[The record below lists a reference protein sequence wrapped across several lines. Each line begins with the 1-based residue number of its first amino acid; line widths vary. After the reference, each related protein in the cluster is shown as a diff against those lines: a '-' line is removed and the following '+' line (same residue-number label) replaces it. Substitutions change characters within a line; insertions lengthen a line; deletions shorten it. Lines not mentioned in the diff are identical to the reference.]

1 MEETPSAAPKRELAL
16 VSHAT
21 YVKEKALQYLF
32 FACAFLC
39 RNAAFAFLFFYELSY
54 KYAIMKRC
62 IFLIEVQ
69 YD

>member
-1 MEETPSAAPKRELAL
+1 MSFVICNEKYREKR
-16 VSHAT
+16 T
-21 YVKEKALQYLF
+21 GF

>member
-1 MEETPSAAPKRELAL
+1 MDLSIMSFVICNEKCRVKRTGF
-16 VSHAT
+16 S
-21 YVKEKALQYLF
+21 
-32 FACAFLC
+32 ACAFLC

>member
-1 MEETPSAAPKRELAL
+1 MSFVICNEKYREKRTGF
-16 VSHAT
+16 S
-21 YVKEKALQYLF
+21 
-32 FACAFLC
+32 ACAFL
-39 RNAAFAFLFFYELSY
+39 RRGMPLFAFLFFCELSY

>member
-1 MEETPSAAPKRELAL
+1 MSFVICNEKCREKRTGF
-16 VSHAT
+16 S
-21 YVKEKALQYLF
+21 
-32 FACAFLC
+32 ACAFLC

>member
-1 MEETPSAAPKRELAL
+1 MRIRFFTP
-16 VSHAT
+16 
-21 YVKEKALQYLF
+21 F
-32 FACAFLC
+32 FVR
-39 RNAAFAFLFFYELSY
+39 RNASFAFLFFCELSY

>member
-1 MEETPSAAPKRELAL
+1 MSFVIEMRSTERNA
-16 VSHAT
+16 
-21 YVKEKALQYLF
+21 Q
-32 FACAFLC
+32 AFPPVRFC
-39 RNAAFAFLFFYELSY
+39 VENAAFAFLFFYELSY

>member
-1 MEETPSAAPKRELAL
+1 MELELSIISFVICNEKYREKRTGF
-16 VSHAT
+16 S
-21 YVKEKALQYLF
+21 
-32 FACAFLC
+32 ACAFLC
-39 RNAAFAFLFFYELSY
+39 RNAAFDFLFFYELSY